1 MSNANGIDTLVKTNY
16 IEVIS
21 SGGVAPTS
29 GFIASST
36 QIQEGNTV
44 DFLDQSQNIPTSW
57 TWLFDGGTPA
67 FSTNQS
73 PSGIVYNTTGS
84 YDVTLI
90 TSNSFGVDTLV
101 KSAYINVSLSTTIN
115 ESGEGQ
121 LIVHPNPTQDQITID
136 IKGYNGPVNVK
147 VYDLQGRLLENTITT
162 TVSLRKYERGIYVLK
177 VSYGE
182 ITEEVRVVRD

>member
-29 GFIASST
+29 GFIASDT
-36 QIQEGNTV
+36 QIQEGNSI
-44 DFLDQSQNIPTSW
+44 DFLDQSQNNPTSW
-57 TWLFDGGTPA
+57 TWLFDGGSPS

-73 PSGIVYNTTGS
+73 PTGVLYNTSGI

-101 KSAYINVSLSTTIN
+101 KSAYINVSSSTSINDNGLKVNLS
-115 ESGEGQ
+115 
-121 LIVHPNPTQDQITID
+121 VHPNPTSKTKLPSI
-136 IKGYNGPVNVK
+136 
-147 VYDLQGRLLENTITT
+147 
-162 TVSLRKYERGIYVLK
+162 
-177 VSYGE
+177 
-182 ITEEVRVVRD
+182 